1 MTTSN
6 NQTGRLSP
14 QSMLQGR
21 YIIAGQ
27 VGRGGMGAV
36 YAASDTRIGQ
46 RRVAI
51 KEMSQ
56 ANLDEAGL
64 RAATERFQLEAR
76 MLASMQ
82 HPNLPH
88 IYDAFSENGRSYLV
102 MDFIDGKTLQ
112 QVLREQP
119 GKPLQVAQ
127 VLLYARQLCDVLAYL
142 HQQNPPIIFRD
153 VKPTNIMVNEKG
165 QVFLIDFGIARFFKE
180 GQEQDTILLG
190 SPGYAPPEQHGIAQT
205 NPRSDLYGL
214 GATLHYCLTG
224 RDPYYSPHHFDFP
237 SIQQYNPQVP
247 PELDRLIQSMV
258 AQDEKQRPASALE
271 VQKALIAISQQA
283 SDFTSALSP
292 ATAATQYIPS
302 GTPASPPATREAT
315 PVVNS
320 VPTVAVPPRAG
331 GQQTAPAFPLPPTA
345 RPHPASVWTRGFITL
360 FGLFFVLT
368 VGSSLFTF
376 ATVCNSDHMT
386 EAGIAI
392 LSGLV
397 ALGAL
402 AAVRSTIPRSI
413 LLIAGLG
420 ALAAGIAFIIQTQP
434 DTSYI
439 SFSPSGCPRFIQPAF
454 FNFLGLNLNS
464 SELNSLF
471 TASLAVASII
481 SLGWLLRPFT
491 LADRGTLLVLFGI
504 ATICALVQFLFP
516 DNIDTKH
523 ILLLVAL
530 ITLLLGVLV
539 AARTER
545 VRINK

>member
-88 IYDAFSENGRSYLV
+88 IYDAFSEQGRSYLV
-102 MDFIDGKTLQ
+102 MDYIEGQNLH
-112 QVLREQP
+112 QVLKALNGQP
-119 GKPLQVAQ
+119 LPVAQ

-345 RPHPASVWTRGFITL
+345 TPHPARVWTRGFITL

-368 VGSSLFTF
+368 VGSSLLAFT
-376 ATVCNSDHMT
+376 AVCNSDHIT

-397 ALGAL
+397 ALGAI
-402 AAVRSTIPRSI
+402 AVVRNTLSRSV
-413 LLIAGLG
+413 LLITGLG
-420 ALAAGIAFIIQTQP
+420 ALAAGIAFIIQTLP
-434 DTSYI
+434 DII
-439 SFSPSGCPRFIQPAF
+439 SVVGFVSAPACLAPTQQLLIPFSV
-454 FNFLGLNLNS
+454 LNW
-464 SELNSLF
+464 LF

-491 LADRGTLLVLFGI
+491 LADRITLLVLFGI
-504 ATICALVQFLFP
+504 ATCCAFVQTIFL
-516 DNIDTKH
+516 DNIVTKH
-523 ILLLVAL
+523 ILLLLAL

-539 AARTER
+539 AVRTER
-545 VRINK
+545 VRVHK